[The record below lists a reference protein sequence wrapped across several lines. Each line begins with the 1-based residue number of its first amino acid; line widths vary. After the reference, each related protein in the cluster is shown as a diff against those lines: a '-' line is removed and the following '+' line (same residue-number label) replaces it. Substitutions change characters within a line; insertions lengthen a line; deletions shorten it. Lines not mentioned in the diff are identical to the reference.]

1 MPTQFTFQSFL
12 NLLAALVVSMGGAA
26 VIIIA
31 LAKFFGDFLAQK
43 LLGAYR
49 NKHEKELE
57 ALKNSYQE
65 NLEATKT
72 QLEKA
77 KTLFF
82 RYSEKQFDL
91 YNNLWKVLLY
101 TKNIA
106 DSLWKEADPKKIPS
120 FSEQIRLTQNAI
132 NDNMLL
138 IEEEHYNSLC
148 ILIKKFEQFQFG
160 KIKLIDLN
168 SKNSQETIDQNVTQ
182 SEVTRIIKENDKVK
196 HDYDNLIM
204 AIGKSFRCQMKG

>member
-1 MPTQFTFQSFL
+1 MPTQFTFQAFL

-31 LAKFFGDFLAQK
+31 LAKFFGDFLAKK
-43 LLGAYR
+43 LLGTYKNR
-49 NKHEKELE
+49 HEKDLE

-65 NLEATKT
+65 NLESTKA
-72 QLEKA
+72 QLEKT
-77 KTLFF
+77 KSLFF

-101 TKNIA
+101 TKNAA
-106 DSLWKEADPKKIPS
+106 DSLWEEADPKKIPS

-138 IEEEHYNSLC
+138 IEEDHYNSLC

-168 SKNSQETIDQNVTQ
+168 NKGNKENIEQNITQ
-182 SEVTRIIKENDKVK
+182 SEVSRIVKENEKVK
-196 HDYDNLIM
+196 RDYDTLIM
-204 AIGKSFRCQMKG
+204 TIGKSFRCQIKG